1 VGANRSTLMGVGIML
16 QIDKPDRRAV
26 WVEEAMHR
34 AANLRHLATNLE
46 RLLDSGR
53 IDASNRPRTIR
64 RANALA
70 SAYQSLDTM
79 DASSPYSCARE
90 LKDITS
96 GLVEIFGHTVGS
108 LVLSLELQELPLAGQ
123 ARRALLLAGSELVV
137 NALRHAFVGRHTGVI
152 QIALHHDP
160 VHTNGTLIVADDGV
174 GPSGATNGSGF
185 GCTIVRELA
194 DVLDGEVAWR
204 RSLFL
209 GGTEVILNFPLPVVA

>member
-1 VGANRSTLMGVGIML
+1 ML
-16 QIDKPDRRAV
+16 RTDDFDRRGV

-34 AANLRHLATNLE
+34 AANLQHLATNLE

-64 RANALA
+64 RANVLV
-70 SAYQSLDTM
+70 SAYRSLDTV
-79 DASSPYSCARE
+79 DASFPCSCAQE

-137 NALRHAFVGRHTGVI
+137 NALRHAFVGRHAGVI

-160 VHTNGTLIVADDGV
+160 VHRNGTLIVADDGV
-174 GPSGATNGSGF
+174 GPSGATNGNGL
-185 GCTIVRELA
+185 GRTIVRELA
-194 DVLDGEVAWR
+194 GVLDGGVVWR
-204 RSLFL
+204 QSLVL
-209 GGTEVILNFPLPVVA
+209 GGTEVILDFPLPVAA